1 MRGEV
6 YLPLADFARLNEQRA
21 AEGLPTFA
29 NPRNSAAGSI
39 RQLDPKLAAA
49 RPLSIWCYGIGAAE
63 GLGFKT
69 QHEALEW
76 MRGPRLQGEPRRVRA
91 RIASRASWSRSANG
105 RSGASTSTT
114 RSTAWS

>member
-21 AEGLPTFA
+21 AEGENTFA

-49 RPLSIWCYGIGAAE
+49 RPLSIWCYGIGASE
-63 GLGFKT
+63 GLDLETHF
-69 QHEALEW
+69 ESLEW
-76 MRGPRLQGEPRRVRA
+76 LRA
-91 RIASRASWSRSANG
+91 RASR
-105 RSGASTSTT
+105 
-114 RSTAWS
+114 